1 MSDLVNR
8 LTSIHKDALKEI
20 GNIGAGNAATAFA
33 QFLDTKID
41 MTVPSVA
48 IVPMAEVPEVTGGI
62 EKKVISVLLRVMG
75 EAPGSILLIL
85 SESSTMNLLEMILY
99 KDVDINE
106 IDEVEISAVK
116 EIGNILSGS
125 YLNAIN
131 QMTNLNL
138 FQSVPAFSF
147 DMAGAILSSSM
158 IAISEESDY
167 ALLIETQFMN
177 GNEEIEGYFFF
188 IPNPGSLEKILN
200 ALGLDTQ

>member
-1 MSDLVNR
+1 MSDLVSN
-8 LTSIHKDALKEI
+8 LSSIHKDALKEI
-20 GNIGAGNAATAFA
+20 GNIGAGNAATAFS

-48 IVPMAEVPEVTGGI
+48 IVPMAEVPEITGGI
-62 EKKVISVLLRVMG
+62 EKKVIAVLLKVMG
-75 EAPGSILLIL
+75 EAPASILLIL
-85 SESSTMNLLEMILY
+85 SETCAENLLKMVLF
-99 KDVDINE
+99 KDIDIDDNNE
-106 IDEVEISAVK
+106 VQVSAIN

-138 FQSVPAFSF
+138 FQSVPAYSH

-158 IAISEESDY
+158 ITISDESDN
-167 ALLIETQFMN
+167 ALLIETEFMDGDN
-177 GNEEIEGYFFF
+177 EIEAYFFL

-200 ALGLDTQ
+200 SLGLETP

>member
-1 MSDLVNR
+1 MPDIVNN
-8 LTSIHKDALKEI
+8 LTNIQKDALKEI

-62 EKKVISVLLRVMG
+62 EKKVVSVLLKVMG

-85 SESSTMNLLEMILY
+85 SEFSTINLLEMILY
-99 KDVDINE
+99 KEIDINK
-106 IDEVEISAVK
+106 IDDVEISAVK

-131 QMTNLNL
+131 QMTGLNL
-138 FQSVPAFSF
+138 FQSVPAFSY

-158 IAISEESDY
+158 IGTSEESDY

-177 GNEEIEGYFFF
+177 GNDEIEGYFFF
-188 IPNPGSLEKILN
+188 IPNPGSFEKILN
-200 ALGLDTQ
+200 SLGLDTQ